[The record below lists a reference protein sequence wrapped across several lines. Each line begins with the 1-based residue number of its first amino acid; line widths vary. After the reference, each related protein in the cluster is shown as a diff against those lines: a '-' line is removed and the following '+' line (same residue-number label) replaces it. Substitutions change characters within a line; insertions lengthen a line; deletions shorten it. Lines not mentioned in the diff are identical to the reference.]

1 MPIQAA
7 PLVAQKMALDD
18 RTVDPSG
25 DTWVYVRPATGREHL
40 SRAEMLKEISY
51 EPNGAVVVR
60 ANPILLQFEEI
71 WLTAGNEDGKVGN
84 IVVHRGDDKRIFF
97 EKSIKDYTRSEFME
111 ELADLPPIVL
121 ANWVV
126 VVRRLNA
133 AWRNPF

>member
-7 PLVAQKMALDD
+7 PLVAQKMTLDD

-40 SRAEMLKEISY
+40 SRGELLKETSY
-51 EPNGAVVVR
+51 ELNGAIVVR

-84 IVVHRGDDKRIFF
+84 IVVQRGDEKRVFF
-97 EKSIKDYTRSEFME
+97 EKSINDYTRSEFME
-111 ELADLPPIVL
+111 ELTALPPMVL

-126 VVRRLNA
+126 VVRRVNI
-133 AWRNPF
+133 AWQSPF